1 MQTTAAVAVR
11 GAENPFR
18 KQGFLCL
25 GPLLRCN
32 LGRNIGCIKAGMLI
46 VISVAMGVRD
56 TKPICSV
63 SLDLPGRTRAAAAL
77 ENAGRKMSTVTTAAP
92 ATATL
97 GATRWSQLIFVIL
110 CMVLIANLQY
120 GWTLFVNPINKATGW
135 SIAAIQF
142 AYSVFIALE
151 TWLTPIQGWIVD
163 VLGPKRGP
171 KVMVAFGGLAVALG
185 WLINSVAD
193 SLTML
198 YVGAIISGAGGGAI
212 YATSVGHA
220 VKWFPDRRGL
230 AVGLT
235 AAGYGAGAALT
246 VIPIRYMI
254 DTSGYQSAFFWFGLL
269 QGGVVFILAWLLRAP
284 EPGEL
289 PSTAAPKVQQS
300 KRSYSPGEVL
310 KAPVFW
316 LMYIMFVMVSA
327 SGLMAAAQIAP
338 IASDFGVAN
347 TVVLLGGTTLTVAL
361 IVDNVANGA
370 ARPLFG
376 WISDNIGREY
386 TMAIAF
392 GLGGLA
398 YWLLGSLGTAPWA
411 FVVFAAMIFLTWG
424 EIFSLFPSTC
434 TDTFGP
440 KFATVNLSLLY
451 TAKGTSAFLT
461 PLANVIKDATGSWH
475 MVFLV
480 TTLMNFAVV
489 GLALFVLRPMRRR
502 AMEQSG

>member
-1 MQTTAAVAVR
+1 M
-11 GAENPFR
+11 
-18 KQGFLCL
+18 
-25 GPLLRCN
+25 
-32 LGRNIGCIKAGMLI
+32 
-46 VISVAMGVRD
+46 SVASAVGVGA
-56 TKPICSV
+56 K
-63 SLDLPGRTRAAAAL
+63 A
-77 ENAGRKMSTVTTAAP
+77 ST
-92 ATATL
+92 
-97 GATRWSQLIFVIL
+97 ATRWTQLLSVIL
-110 CMVLIANLQY
+110 CMIMIANLQY
-120 GWTLFVNPINKATGW
+120 GWTLFVNPINKTHGW

-151 TWLTPIQGWIVD
+151 TWLTPIEGWIVD

-171 KVMVAFGGLAVALG
+171 KLVVAAGGLLVAVG
-185 WLINSVAD
+185 WVINSVAD
-193 SLTML
+193 SLAML
-198 YVGAIISGAGGGAI
+198 YVGAIVSGTGGGAI

-246 VIPIRYMI
+246 VIPIRYVI
-254 DTSGYQSAFFWFGLL
+254 DTSGYEAAFLWFGIF
-269 QGGVVFILAWLLRAP
+269 QGGAVFLLAWLLRAP
-284 EPGEL
+284 DPGEIPASL
-289 PSTAAPKVQQS
+289 APKVQQS
-300 KRSYSPGEVL
+300 AKSYSPAQVL
-310 KAPVFW
+310 TTPVFW

-392 GLGGLA
+392 GLGGFA
-398 YWLLGSLGTAPWA
+398 YWLLGSLGTSPWG
-411 FVVFAAMIFLTWG
+411 FVVFAALIFLTWG

-451 TAKGTSAFLT
+451 TAKGASAFLT
-461 PLANVIKDATGSWH
+461 PVANLIKDATGSWQ

-480 TTLMNFAVV
+480 TTLMNFVV
-489 GLALFVLRPMRRR
+489 VALALFVLRPMRRR
-502 AMEQSG
+502 AMERT